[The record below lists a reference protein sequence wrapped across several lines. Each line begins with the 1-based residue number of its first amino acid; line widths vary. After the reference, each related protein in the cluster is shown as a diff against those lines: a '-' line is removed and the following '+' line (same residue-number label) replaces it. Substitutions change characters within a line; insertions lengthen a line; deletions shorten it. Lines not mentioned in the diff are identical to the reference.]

1 MSYDYNALVTSLAT
15 HRSNAT
21 AAKQSGNSAKYM
33 EHIQEGLQVYDTL
46 SGHCPMTP
54 LLWMQYAFDVSEL
67 MASLGGS
74 NSNGNAT
81 SKAARQ
87 TRLETLEL
95 GINEFPGSAVLH
107 LHYCELLLENLLLC
121 SNSEEGETEEEEETE
136 ERKTA
141 AQKALLKALQQVG
154 HGSHRNEGD
163 IIAQLYRLHAVF
175 AAQVQSSQDV
185 ALAGWL
191 QRARTPMD
199 DANDSL
205 MEEVRE
211 FCSGK
216 QSTVSVPTNTL
227 QQEFLPALEEAR
239 RWEAKTFSQL
249 RSCEDEITM
258 AMHQEGIAWK
268 GLVDF
273 SPPPST
279 GATTT
284 NPSFPFVTTTP
295 EFKETVLV
303 GKSTGLAGSQSYY
316 WNGCGGAATA
326 QAFLQYSA
334 ACRKFRFPNDNDG
347 TDSNSIDKDDNRNSD
362 SEENIKHKHQKLIL
376 SVFERG
382 IADCP
387 TVEGLW
393 LAYLKHL
400 TWLWNNSPDQ
410 APSPQTLKDVAT
422 RAVRNCPFSLSL
434 VQQQIHVSL
443 LLANQNGDSEFVMD
457 PEELL
462 QVITKALDSKFL
474 PNPSQTFDLFATA
487 IRVIQRRILFLLAK
501 SALGYDPHSKA
512 KKKLPAVLNFDDAE
526 LMPSRMP
533 KQKKSSDAP
542 MPVADPLDDETWT
555 EVQDLCE
562 EMRDMFD
569 EAMKRLNKDHA
580 SWTEGRALLHL
591 EWAQM
596 ERLVVAPLSCIAN
609 PSNVGTNHLGENGGD
624 GHDPLSHLEKAIR
637 LHNPPHPDSYR
648 SLIQY
653 VLNHGA
659 SIHMIP
665 AASRSPGD
673 VVSRLRQVR
682 SLYQKAIHSV
692 GRARVKDTTSGLLI
706 VTSTS
711 VLRDFETALASLCH
725 EYQEFERLFG
735 SEQSLA
741 DATRLMQKKI
751 QKTTHRRNNQHPT
764 ANAQQQHSGERET
777 SMDIDKPPDSGTSS
791 TAKRKASDAEAVT
804 DQDPPAKKTKKEA
817 GEGEKGTKDEPKMQP
832 GQHHR
837 VQVGSVFHRAHPYT
851 VRISNLAVKT
861 GEMDLVE
868 TFRQKHK
875 CGHMVHVKV
884 AREKPFHAKEK
895 EAKHGVSK
903 GWALLQFEERASVE
917 KMIDLNDKVE
927 LQGKTL
933 QIERSHVPA
942 VGLVPPGMHRVG
954 SKQKKGQEQPKGD
967 DDKKD
972 AKYERDATKAEI
984 EVSSRP
990 VVENKKS
997 RGILAF
1003 RPRGVGSKKQRP
1015 KAKLDLK

>member
-1 MSYDYNALVTSLAT
+1 MSYDYNELVTSLAT
-15 HRSNAT
+15 HRSNAA
-21 AAKQSGNSAKYM
+21 AAKESGNSAKYM

-74 NSNGNAT
+74 TGNKNGSAT

-95 GINEFPGSAVLH
+95 GLNEFPGSAVLQ
-107 LHYCELLLENLLLC
+107 LHYCELLVENLLLC
-121 SNSEEGETEEEEETE
+121 NNTEETE
-136 ERKTA
+136 DEAEERKAA

-163 IIAQLYRLHAVF
+163 IIAQLYRLHAFF
-175 AAQVQSSQDV
+175 AAQIQSSQDV
-185 ALAGWL
+185 ALASWL

-205 MEEVRE
+205 MEEVRD
-211 FCSGK
+211 FCSGN
-216 QSTVSVPTNTL
+216 QQAVNISTNTL

-249 RSCEDEITM
+249 RSCEDEVTM

-268 GLVDF
+268 GRVDF
-273 SPPPST
+273 SPPPPSSDS
-279 GATTT
+279 TTT
-284 NPSFPFVTTTP
+284 NISFPFVTTTAQ
-295 EFKETVLV
+295 FKESVLV
-303 GKSTGLAGSQSYY
+303 GKSTEKAASQRYY

-334 ACRKFRFPNDNDG
+334 ACRKFRFPNDSGDTENI
-347 TDSNSIDKDDNRNSD
+347 NIDKDDVDGNGE
-362 SEENIKHKHQKLIL
+362 SEEDLKQKHQTLIL

-382 IADCP
+382 VADCP

-400 TWLWNNSPDQ
+400 TWLWNNAPDQ
-410 APSPQTLKDVAT
+410 APSPQAFKDVTT

-434 VQQQIHVSL
+434 AQQQIHVTL
-443 LLANQNGDSEFVMD
+443 LLVNQNGDSEFVMD

-462 QVITKALDSKFL
+462 QLITKALDSKFL
-474 PNPSQTFDLFATA
+474 PNPSHTFDLFTTA

-512 KKKLPAVLNFDDAE
+512 KKKLPTVLNFDDAE
-526 LMPSRMP
+526 LTPSRIP
-533 KQKKSSDAP
+533 KQKKNSDAP
-542 MPVADPLDDETWT
+542 MPVATPLDDETWT

-580 SWTEGRALLHL
+580 SWTEGRALLHQ

-596 ERLVVAPLSCIAN
+596 ERLVVAPLSCITS

-637 LHNPPHPDSYR
+637 LHNPPHPDAYR
-648 SLIQY
+648 SLIQH

-659 SIHMIP
+659 SINFIP

-682 SLYQKAIHSV
+682 GLYQKAIHSV
-692 GRARVKDTTSGLLI
+692 GRARVKDATIGPLT

-711 VLRDFETALASLCH
+711 VLRDFETAFACLCH
-725 EYQEFERLFG
+725 DYQEFERLFG

-751 QKTTHRRNNQHPT
+751 QKTTHRRNNQHT
-764 ANAQQQHSGERET
+764 ADNAQQQPSGELLGET
-777 SMDIDKPPDSGTSS
+777 LMDIDQSDSRTSS
-791 TAKRKASDAEAVT
+791 QTKRKASGAEAAT
-804 DQDPPAKKTKKEA
+804 DQDPPAKKRKTET
-817 GEGEKGTKDEPKMQP
+817 GEGEETAEETPKMQP

-837 VQVGSVFHRAHPYT
+837 VQVGNVLHRAHPYT

-868 TFRQKHK
+868 TFRHKHN

-884 AREKPFHAKEK
+884 MREKAFHAKGK

-917 KMIDLNDKVE
+917 KIIDLDGKVE
-927 LQGKTL
+927 LHDKTL
-933 QIERSHVPA
+933 KIERSHVPA
-942 VGLVPPGMHRVG
+942 AGLVPPGMHRVG
-954 SKQKKGQEQPKGD
+954 SKKKKDQEQPQGD
-967 DDKKD
+967 SQEDTKD
-972 AKYERDATKAEI
+972 ERDVNKTEIQAPSKPATG
-984 EVSSRP
+984 S
-990 VVENKKS
+990 KKPA
-997 RGILAF
+997 GILAF

-1015 KAKLDLK
+1015 KPKLDLA